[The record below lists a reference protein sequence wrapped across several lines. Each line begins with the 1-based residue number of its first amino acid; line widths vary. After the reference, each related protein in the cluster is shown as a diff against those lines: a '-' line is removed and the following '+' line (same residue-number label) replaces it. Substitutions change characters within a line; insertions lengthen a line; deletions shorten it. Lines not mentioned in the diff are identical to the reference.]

1 MSTGLSITK
10 DCDSGVA
17 WFEEAAWNVTSGAEG
32 RRKGLSVP
40 CSAGGV
46 CDESTG
52 ICSCRSGMFDGDA
65 CDVMACPT
73 CSDQG
78 RCEDMEYFASV
89 SKQRLAPVLSPK
101 FVEIATFMLT

>member
-1 MSTGLSITK
+1 M
-10 DCDSGVA
+10 A

-32 RRKGLSVP
+32 GRTGLSVQ

-52 ICSCRSGMFDGDA
+52 VCTCRSGIFDGDA

-73 CSDQG
+73 CNDVG
-78 RCEDMEYFASV
+78 TCEDMEYFASV
-89 SKQRLAPVLSPK
+89 RVLSVVLFFHPGITLK
-101 FVEIATFMLT
+101 